1 MKGNVILTRFQV
13 ILMAIAAGAS
23 VANIYYNQPILREI
37 ALSLDVSDNKAGMIS
52 MLTQIGYG
60 LGLFFITPLG
70 DKISRKRL
78 IIILLTLL
86 DAVLFLMFTAVS
98 IFEVW
103 VLSILIGILS
113 VSVHVILPMAASL
126 DSGKKG
132 KTLGTIF
139 SGILIG
145 ILAARLIGGFVS
157 QLFGWRY
164 VYGLSALFVMAV
176 AVMLHVNLPD
186 SVNGYQGHYLQ
197 LLRSALNQ
205 FRRFSLLRQTALA
218 GGLLFGLFCTLWTT
232 LTFHLSG
239 PPFNFH
245 PGTISIFG
253 MVAFAGALI
262 APSFGRLAD
271 RGNSSVSLL
280 ISIIMILTGLI
291 LLKIMADSLF
301 VLIIAMLIL
310 NIGLPANQVTNLSI
324 IYTLDQT
331 SNSRINTIYM
341 TTYFVGGAIGTF
353 LGLICWKLGGWEWVT
368 WQMVLL
374 ALAAGVIILKSIK
387 ELGPLT
393 IGTGIRKYFLR

>member
-1 MKGNVILTRFQV
+1 
-13 ILMAIAAGAS
+13 MAIAAGAS

-37 ALSLDVSDNKAGMIS
+37 ALSLDVNDNKAGMIS

-78 IIILLTLL
+78 IITLL
-86 DAVLFLMFTAVS
+86 SLLDIVLILMFTAVN
-98 IFEVW
+98 IIEVW

-126 DSGKKG
+126 DPRKKG

-145 ILAARLIGGFVS
+145 ILAARLIGGFVA
-157 QLFGWRY
+157 QLLGWRY
-164 VYGLSALFVMAV
+164 VYGLSALFVLAI
-176 AVMLHVNLPD
+176 ALMLHANLPD

-245 PGTISIFG
+245 PGAISLFG
-253 MVAFAGALI
+253 LVAFAGALI
-262 APSFGRLAD
+262 APVFGRMAD
-271 RGNSSVSLL
+271 KGNSPVSLL
-280 ISIIMILTGLI
+280 LSILMIFAGLI
-291 LLKIMADSLF
+291 FLKITADSL
-301 VLIIAMLIL
+301 LMLTIAMLIL

-324 IYTLDQT
+324 IYTLDQS

-341 TTYFVGGAIGTF
+341 TTYFVGGALGTF
-353 LGLICWKLGGWEWVT
+353 LGLICWKLGGWDLVT
-368 WQMVLL
+368 WEMVML
-374 ALAAGVIILKSIK
+374 AFAAGMIILKSIK
-387 ELGPLT
+387 ELGALN
-393 IGTGIRKYFLR
+393 IGTRKFYLR

>member
-78 IIILLTLL
+78 IIILLSLL
-86 DAVLFLMFTAVS
+86 DVVLFLMFTAVS

-126 DSGKKG
+126 ESGKKG

-157 QLFGWRY
+157 QLLGWRY
-164 VYGLSALFVMAV
+164 VYGLSALFVMAI

-239 PPFNFH
+239 PPFNFR
-245 PGTISIFG
+245 PGTISLFG
-253 MVAFAGALI
+253 MVAFAGAII

-280 ISIIMILTGLI
+280 ISIVMVFTGLI
-291 LLKIMADSLF
+291 FLKIMADSLF

-324 IYTLDQT
+324 IYALDQT

-353 LGLICWKLGGWEWVT
+353 LGLICWKLGGWQWVT

-374 ALAAGVIILKSIK
+374 AMAAGVIILKSIK

-393 IGTGIRKYFLR
+393 IGTRKYSLP

>member
-1 MKGNVILTRFQV
+1 MKSNVILTRFQV

-37 ALSLDVSDNKAGMIS
+37 AISLDVNDGKAGMIS

-78 IIILLTLL
+78 IIILLSLL
-86 DAVLFLMFTAVS
+86 DIVLLLMFTAVN
-98 IFEVW
+98 IIEVW

-145 ILAARLIGGFVS
+145 ILAARLIGGFVA
-157 QLFGWRY
+157 QWLGWRY
-164 VYGLSALFVMAV
+164 VYGLSALFVLSITL
-176 AVMLHVNLPD
+176 MLRANLPD

-197 LLRSALNQ
+197 LLKSALNQ

-245 PGTISIFG
+245 PGTISLFG
-253 MVAFAGALI
+253 LVAFAGALI
-262 APSFGRLAD
+262 APAFGRLAD
-271 RGNSSVSLL
+271 RGNSPVSLL
-280 ISIIMILTGLI
+280 LSILMIFAGLI
-291 LLKIMADSLF
+291 FLKITADSLIT
-301 VLIIAMLIL
+301 LTIAMLIL

-324 IYTLDQT
+324 IYTLDQS

-341 TTYFVGGAIGTF
+341 TTYFVGGALGTF
-353 LGLICWKLGGWEWVT
+353 LGLICWKLGGWDLVT
-368 WQMVLL
+368 WEMVLL
-374 ALAAGVIILKSIK
+374 ALAAGLIILKSIK
-387 ELGPLT
+387 ELGTLN
-393 IGTGIRKYFLR
+393 IGTRKFYLR

>member
-132 KTLGTIF
+132 K
-139 SGILIG
+139 
-145 ILAARLIGGFVS
+145 R
-157 QLFGWRY
+157 
-164 VYGLSALFVMAV
+164 
-176 AVMLHVNLPD
+176 
-186 SVNGYQGHYLQ
+186 
-197 LLRSALNQ
+197 
-205 FRRFSLLRQTALA
+205 
-218 GGLLFGLFCTLWTT
+218 
-232 LTFHLSG
+232 
-239 PPFNFH
+239 
-245 PGTISIFG
+245 
-253 MVAFAGALI
+253 
-262 APSFGRLAD
+262 
-271 RGNSSVSLL
+271 
-280 ISIIMILTGLI
+280 TG
-291 LLKIMADSLF
+291 
-301 VLIIAMLIL
+301 
-310 NIGLPANQVTNLSI
+310 
-324 IYTLDQT
+324 
-331 SNSRINTIYM
+331 
-341 TTYFVGGAIGTF
+341 
-353 LGLICWKLGGWEWVT
+353 
-368 WQMVLL
+368 
-374 ALAAGVIILKSIK
+374 
-387 ELGPLT
+387 
-393 IGTGIRKYFLR
+393 

>member
-291 LLKIMADSLF
+291 FLKIMADSLF